1 MESCFVFFFSSSPS
15 SSSPAWPSPLA
26 KKKKKRI
33 SETSPILIGK
43 AICLAARCTSGG
55 LSPVLLLSSQGIQW
69 GKVWRSGGIEGGSGE
84 RWGSRL
90 VSQQRP
96 ARLSPAPTLKS
107 AVLTAKLLL
116 YGVIGN
122 AEIPPLKVKKTK
134 ARILF
139 LWPENS

>member
-1 MESCFVFFFSSSPS
+1 MEEEEEE
-15 SSSPAWPSPLA
+15 
-26 KKKKKRI
+26 K
-33 SETSPILIGK
+33 G
-43 AICLAARCTSGG
+43 
-55 LSPVLLLSSQGIQW
+55 
-69 GKVWRSGGIEGGSGE
+69 GGS
-84 RWGSRL
+84 RFRL

-122 AEIPPLKVKKTK
+122 GEIPPSKVKKTK

-139 LWPENS
+139 LQPERSSLLCARRQNRSLRTRTIEEPTKRSVANDIEMKSDCTESSDEWCKLLHLHCEVK